1 MLSPHDHTLAIHA
14 HLCLAENLN
23 TQRIAERINPDQ
35 WSVALFPRPP
45 CEPNMMSQIRGHAP
59 INPVTPSNTSSL
71 RNSMGRMLALAVS
84 LSPLRFL
91 YAEMAD
97 VDAKERENPMRIP

>member
-1 MLSPHDHTLAIHA
+1 
-14 HLCLAENLN
+14 
-23 TQRIAERINPDQ
+23 
-35 WSVALFPRPP
+35 
-45 CEPNMMSQIRGHAP
+45 
-59 INPVTPSNTSSL
+59 
-71 RNSMGRMLALAVS
+71 MLALAVS

>member
-1 MLSPHDHTLAIHA
+1 MTGQLLD
-14 HLCLAENLN
+14 
-23 TQRIAERINPDQ
+23 
-35 WSVALFPRPP
+35 
-45 CEPNMMSQIRGHAP
+45 HAP

-71 RNSMGRMLALAVS
+71 RNSMGRVLALVVA

-91 YAEMAD
+91 YAEMTD